1 LVEVL
6 SGVCAGS
13 FGLVYGHSHH
23 DSAMVLMFLFGW
35 PVPSRVHGN
44 RDQVAEGAA
53 VAVAWRKGSH
63 EAYVTVKDRLLGLQL
78 ELSRD
83 SP

>member
-1 LVEVL
+1 MF
-6 SGVCAGS
+6 AQS
-13 FGLVYGHSHH
+13 FSIVFGDVYR
-23 DSAMVLMFLFGW
+23 DKAMVLMFLFGW

-44 RDQVAEGAA
+44 RDQVAEGAG
-53 VAVAWRKGSH
+53 VAWRMAGSH
-63 EAYVTVKDRLLGLQL
+63 EAAAYVTVKDRLLGLQL

>member
-1 LVEVL
+1 MRCLRT
-6 SGVCAGS
+6 S
-13 FGLVYGHSHH
+13 FGLISGDVYR
-23 DSAMVLMFLFGW
+23 DRAMVLMFLFGW

-44 RDQVAEGAA
+44 RDQVAEGAG
-53 VAVAWRKGSH
+53 VAWRMGSAATRR
-63 EAYVTVKDRLLGLQL
+63 AYVTVKDRLLGLQL